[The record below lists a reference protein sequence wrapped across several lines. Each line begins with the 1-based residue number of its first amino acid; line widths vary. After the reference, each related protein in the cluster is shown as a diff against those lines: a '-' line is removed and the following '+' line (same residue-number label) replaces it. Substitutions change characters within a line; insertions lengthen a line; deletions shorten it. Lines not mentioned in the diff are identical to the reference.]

1 MLSRL
6 LLTTA
11 ALAMLATAEPLQNYP
26 YTPTDSSDSIYTT
39 VSDDGPMAGTGQRR
53 LEPLPT
59 GSAEER
65 SESIYITLTHDS
77 PMAGMGPRR
86 LEPLPTASVGDP
98 SQDIYTPLSDDGPMA
113 GTGPRT
119 LRQ

>member
-1 MLSRL
+1 MLWRLL

-11 ALAMLATAEPLQNYP
+11 LAILAAAEPLQNAP
-26 YTPTDSSDSIYTT
+26 YTPTDNDSIYTT
-39 VSDDGPMAGTGQRR
+39 LSDNGPMAGTGPRR

-59 GSAEER
+59 ASAEER
-65 SESIYITLTHDS
+65 SDTIYTTLTHDS

-86 LEPLPTASVGDP
+86 LEPLPSP
-98 SQDIYTPLSDDGPMA
+98 SAEEQTQDIYTLLSDDGPMA
-113 GTGPRT
+113 GMGPRT